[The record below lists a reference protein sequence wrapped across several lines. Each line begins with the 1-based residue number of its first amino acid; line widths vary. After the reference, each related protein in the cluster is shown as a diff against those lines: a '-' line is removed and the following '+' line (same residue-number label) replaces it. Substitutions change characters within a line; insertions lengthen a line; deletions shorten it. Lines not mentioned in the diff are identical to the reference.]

1 MTLTTYFMEAT
12 YLIASILFILSLKM
26 MSHPDTARRGMFLA
40 EGGMFAAIVG
50 TLIGAHIVTWVWLIA
65 GLALGSIIGA
75 WMAITVPM
83 TAMPQRTALSHAFG
97 ALAAALVG
105 VGEFLAKGSDMGG
118 ITRGALGFEIMLGA
132 LAAALVG
139 VGEFMVNIDSLGG
152 IKRGA
157 LGFEIMLGALTTTGS
172 LIAAGKL
179 QGVIAGKP
187 VQFRGQNALNAA
199 IFLSMTG
206 CFLYFWINP
215 GATVVFYTMLGL
227 AFVFGGLLVIPI
239 GSADM
244 PVVMSLLNSYAG
256 LAAAATGFVLGNNV
270 LIIAGTLDGF
280 SGLILSILMCK
291 AMNRSITNVLFGG
304 FGAAIAEASTDS
316 GGVLREISFDDAAMQ
331 LAFAS
336 RVVFVPGYG
345 LATAQAQH
353 AVRELGELLEQRGV
367 TVKYAIHPV
376 AGRMPGHMNVL
387 LAEANVPYSSLYEME
402 QINPEFSSTD
412 VAVVIGA
419 NDVVNPDARDNPKSL
434 IAGMPILEVDRAK
447 SVIVLKRG
455 QGRGFSGLENPLFY
469 KPCTSMLYGDA
480 KSSLS
485 HLAQAVQHV

>member
-1 MTLTTYFMEAT
+1 MSLTSYFMEAT
-12 YLIASILFILSLKM
+12 YLVASILFILSLKM

-50 TLIGAHIVTWVWLIA
+50 TLIGTHIVTWGWLIA
-65 GLALGSIIGA
+65 GLTIGSIIGA
-75 WMAITVPM
+75 WMAVSVPM

-105 VGEFLAKGSDMGG
+105 IGEFLVKGDEMGG
-118 ITRGALGFEIMLGA
+118 VT
-132 LAAALVG
+132 
-139 VGEFMVNIDSLGG
+139 
-152 IKRGA
+152 RGA

-179 QGVIAGKP
+179 QGVIQGKP
-187 VQFRGQNALNAA
+187 IQFRGQNIVNLATCLG
-199 IFLSMTG
+199 MVG
-206 CFLYFWINP
+206 CFVFFWIHP
-215 GATVVFYTMLGL
+215 EAHAVFYSMLGI
-227 AFVFGGLLVIPI
+227 AFAFGVMLVIPI

-280 SGLILSILMCK
+280 SGFILSVLMCK

-304 FGAAIAEASTDS
+304 FGSVIAEATSNA
-316 GGVLREISFDDAAMQ
+316 GGVMREITMEDAAMQ
-331 LAFAS
+331 LAFAN

-353 AVRELGELLEQRGV
+353 AVRELAELLEGRGV

-402 QINPEFSSTD
+402 QVNPEFPSTD

-419 NDVVNPDARDNPKSL
+419 NDVVNPDARDNPRSL

-469 KPCTSMLYGDA
+469 KACTSMLYGDA
-480 KSSLS
+480 KSSLT

>member
-1 MTLTTYFMEAT
+1 MNPAAYTLTTYFMEAT
-12 YLIASILFILSLKM
+12 YLVASILFILSLKM

-50 TLIGAHIVTWVWLIA
+50 TLIGAHIITWIWLIA
-65 GLALGSIIGA
+65 GLAIGSVIGA
-75 WMAITVPM
+75 WMAVSVPM

-105 VGEFLAKGSDMGG
+105 IGEFL
-118 ITRGALGFEIMLGA
+118 
-132 LAAALVG
+132 
-139 VGEFMVNIDSLGG
+139 VNINELGPV
-152 IKRGA
+152 KRGA
-157 LGFEIMLGALTTTGS
+157 LGFEIILGALTTTGS

-179 QGVIAGKP
+179 QGVIKGKP
-187 VQFRGQNALNAA
+187 IQFRGQNIVNLA
-199 IFLSMTG
+199 IFAGMLGSFG
-206 CFLYFWINP
+206 YFWFNP
-215 GATVVFYTMLGL
+215 QASAVFYAMLAL
-227 AFVFGGLLVIPI
+227 AFVFGVMLVIPI

-304 FGAAIAEASTDS
+304 FGSVVAEATANI
-316 GGVLREISFDDAAMQ
+316 GGVIREISLDDAAMQ
-331 LAFAS
+331 LAFAN
-336 RVVFVPGYG
+336 RVIFVPGYG

-353 AVRELGELLEQRGV
+353 AVRELAELLEDRGV

-387 LAEANVPYSSLYEME
+387 LAEANVPYSSLYEMD
-402 QINPEFSSTD
+402 QINPEFPSTD

-455 QGRGFSGLENPLFY
+455 QGRGFSGLENPLFF
-469 KPCTSMLYGDA
+469 KGCTSMLYGDA

-485 HLAQAVQHV
+485 HLAQAVQRV

>member
-1 MTLTTYFMEAT
+1 MNLTSYFMEAT
-12 YLIASILFILSLKM
+12 YLVASILFILSLKK
-26 MSHPDTARRGMFLA
+26 MSHPDTARKGMFLA
-40 EGGMFAAIVG
+40 EAGMFAAIVG
-50 TLIGAHIVTWVWLIA
+50 TLVGTHIVTWTWIIA
-65 GLALGSIIGA
+65 GLAVGSIIGG
-75 WMAITVPM
+75 WMAVSVPM

-105 VGEFLAKGSDMGG
+105 VGEFVVKGAEMGAV
-118 ITRGALGFEIMLGA
+118 TRSALGFE
-132 LAAALVG
+132 V
-139 VGEFMVNIDSLGG
+139 
-152 IKRGA
+152 
-157 LGFEIMLGALTTTGS
+157 MLGALTTTGS

-179 QGVIAGKP
+179 QGVIGGKP
-187 VQFRGQNALNAA
+187 IQFRGQNAANL
-199 IFLSMTG
+199 IVGLSMVSSFILF
-206 CFLYFWINP
+206 CIHP
-215 GATVVFYTMLGL
+215 EMIAAFYTMLGV
-227 AFVFGGLLVIPI
+227 AFVFGVMLVIPI

-256 LAAAATGFVLGNNV
+256 LAAAATGFVLSNNV

-280 SGLILSILMCK
+280 SGFILSVLMCK

-304 FGAAIAEASTDS
+304 FGAVIAEASS
-316 GGVLREISFDDAAMQ
+316 NAGGVMREISLDDAAMQ
-331 LAFAS
+331 LAFAN
-336 RVVFVPGYG
+336 RVIFVPGYG

-353 AVRELGELLEQRGV
+353 AVRELGELLESRGV

-387 LAEANVPYSSLYEME
+387 LAEANVPYSSLYEMD

-434 IAGMPILEVDRAK
+434 IAGMPILEVDHAK

-455 QGRGFSGLENPLFY
+455 QGRGFSGLENPLFF

-485 HLAQAVQHV
+485 HLTQAVQHV

>member
-1 MTLTTYFMEAT
+1 MSLSTYFMEAT
-12 YLIASILFILSLKM
+12 YLIASILFVMALKG
-26 MSHPDTARRGMFLA
+26 MSHPETARRGMFLA

-50 TLIGAHIVTWVWLIA
+50 TLIGAHIITWIWLIA
-65 GLALGSIIGA
+65 GLAIGSIIGA
-75 WMAITVPM
+75 WMAIFVPM

-105 VGEFLAKGSDMGG
+105 IGEFL
-118 ITRGALGFEIMLGA
+118 
-132 LAAALVG
+132 
-139 VGEFMVNIDSLGG
+139 VNIDELGPV
-152 IKRGA
+152 KRGA
-157 LGFEIMLGALTTTGS
+157 LGFEIILGALTTTGS

-179 QGVIAGKP
+179 QGVIQGKP
-187 VQFRGQNALNAA
+187 IQFRGQNIINLA
-199 IFLSMTG
+199 ICTAMVG
-206 CFLYFWINP
+206 CFVYFWFNP
-215 GATVVFYTMLGL
+215 QASVVFYSMLGI
-227 AFVFGGLLVIPI
+227 AFLFGVMLVIPI

-280 SGLILSILMCK
+280 SGFILSVLMCK

-304 FGAAIAEASTDS
+304 FGAVVAGSATKVDGEM
-316 GGVLREISFDDAAMQ
+316 REISLEDAAMQ
-331 LAFAS
+331 LAFAN
-336 RVVFVPGYG
+336 RVIFVPGYG

-353 AVRELGELLEQRGV
+353 AVRELAELLEDRGV

-402 QINPEFSSTD
+402 QINPEFPSTD

-455 QGRGFSGLENPLFY
+455 QGRGFSGLENPLFF
-469 KPCTSMLYGDA
+469 KACTSMLYGDA

>member
-1 MTLTTYFMEAT
+1 VNPASYTLATYFMEAT
-12 YLIASILFILSLKM
+12 YLVASILFILSLKM

-50 TLIGAHIVTWVWLIA
+50 TLIGGHIITWTWLIA
-65 GLALGSIIGA
+65 GLAIGSIIGA

-105 VGEFLAKGSDMGG
+105 
-118 ITRGALGFEIMLGA
+118 I
-132 LAAALVG
+132 
-139 VGEFMVNIDSLGG
+139 GEFMVNIGELGPV
-152 IKRGA
+152 KRGA

-172 LIAAGKL
+172 LIAAAKL
-179 QGVIAGKP
+179 QGVIQGKP
-187 VQFRGQNALNAA
+187 IQFRGQNIVNLATSAGML
-199 IFLSMTG
+199 G
-206 CFLYFWINP
+206 CFVYFWFNP
-215 GATVVFYTMLGL
+215 AASAVFYAMLGI
-227 AFVFGGLLVIPI
+227 AFLFGVMMVIPI

-280 SGLILSILMCK
+280 SGFILSVLMCK

-304 FGAAIAEASTDS
+304 FGSVVAEVTTTAD
-316 GGVLREISFDDAAMQ
+316 GVMREISLEDAAMQ
-331 LAFAS
+331 LAFAN
-336 RVVFVPGYG
+336 RVIFVPGYG

-353 AVRELGELLEQRGV
+353 AVRELAELLEDRGV

-402 QINPEFSSTD
+402 QINPEFPSTD

-455 QGRGFSGLENPLFY
+455 QGRGFSGLENPLFF
-469 KPCTSMLYGDA
+469 KACTAMLYGDA